1 MSRVFI
7 RSEIAPSPRDRS
19 SSPSPSDCVSV
30 TDALTSTGSGS
41 PPSGVGG
48 GSRSTAISNGSPTVA
63 QRPSERMRSAA
74 PGSSAGASSGAA
86 TSAPGAVGTPISPV
100 PGSSSITSPD
110 ASGGVIS
117 SAGALE
123 PEPSQPA
130 RIRQNDETAA
140 WRAIDDIGGGDGGRT
155 RGSGIARRPRSLRFR
170 PSVRVPP
177 ADRPRRSATL
187 SGHPSDE
194 RPVSEPILHHYPPS
208 PVSEKIRTAFGI
220 KGLAWRSV
228 EQNRLPE
235 RPELFAMTGGYRRI
249 PVLQIGADI
258 YCDTQLIFREI
269 EARAPEPTLFP
280 PDHAGLGFGLSRWI
294 DGELFELGVRVA
306 FAPQVDALPPALVAD
321 RTALYF
327 GPDGDMRREREDL
340 PHTLAQLR
348 AHLGW
353 LDERLAAGGTPY
365 LLGDTAAHAD
375 LLAWYV
381 VWFVRGRYAGAGE
394 FLERVPDAARL
405 GRADG
410 RDRARRRHADDA
422 RGGARGLPGR
432 DVRDRGAGGRP

>member
-1 MSRVFI
+1 M
-7 RSEIAPSPRDRS
+7 
-19 SSPSPSDCVSV
+19 
-30 TDALTSTGSGS
+30 
-41 PPSGVGG
+41 
-48 GSRSTAISNGSPTVA
+48 
-63 QRPSERMRSAA
+63 
-74 PGSSAGASSGAA
+74 
-86 TSAPGAVGTPISPV
+86 
-100 PGSSSITSPD
+100 
-110 ASGGVIS
+110 
-117 SAGALE
+117 
-123 PEPSQPA
+123 
-130 RIRQNDETAA
+130 
-140 WRAIDDIGGGDGGRT
+140 
-155 RGSGIARRPRSLRFR
+155 
-170 PSVRVPP
+170 
-177 ADRPRRSATL
+177 
-187 SGHPSDE
+187 
-194 RPVSEPILHHYPPS
+194 SEPILHHYPPS

-280 PDHAGLGFGLSRWI
+280 PEHAGLGFGLSRWI

-394 FLERVPDAARL
+394 FLSEFPTLLAWAERMDGIGHGDATPMTPAEALAVCRDATSATAEQADDRDPQGLAPGMTVDVAPLARNDVERPVTGTLRLVSRERVAIARESEEC
-405 GRADG
+405 GEVVVHFPRVG
-410 RDRARRRHADDA
+410 YRVTRK
-422 RGGARGLPGR
+422 
-432 DVRDRGAGGRP
+432 